1 MCHSSREREKIKE
14 TKGSRNSRR
23 ARAREVSQDDV
34 DSGSTKTKTI
44 TKEGKTTHRDI
55 NEKRE
60 TYD

>member
-1 MCHSSREREKIKE
+1 MKE

-34 DSGSTKTKTI
+34 DSGSTKTI
-44 TKEGKTTHRDI
+44 TKDGKTTHREI
-55 NEKRE
+55 NEERE

>member
-1 MCHSSREREKIKE
+1 VCHSSREREKRKE

-34 DSGSTKTKTI
+34 DSGSTKTI
-44 TKEGKTTHRDI
+44 TKDGKTTHREI